1 MSEKDDD
8 LVVLDHYENTVDA
21 NVIAG
26 MLEANGIPCMIQNET
41 ASIVLEMGNWSKPRI
56 LVFRRDLKA
65 AMDLIEGSEL

>member
-1 MSEKDDD
+1 MNEKEDD
-8 LVVLDHYENTVDA
+8 LVVLNHYENTVDA

>member
-8 LVVLDHYENTVDA
+8 LVVLNHYENTVDA
-21 NVIAG
+21 NVMAG

-56 LVFRRDLKA
+56 LVFRRDLKD